1 MNVKNEQKQ
10 PKTLKIGYF
19 IFWHFFLC
27 SLYETTIGVNKN
39 ETYF

>member
-19 IFWHFFLC
+19 IFYVPYTKRQL
-27 SLYETTIGVNKN
+27 E
-39 ETYF
+39 

>member
-19 IFWHFFLC
+19 IFWH
-27 SLYETTIGVNKN
+27 IM
-39 ETYF
+39 YFYVPYTKRQLE